1 MRKIINSVK
10 KFLASPKTR
19 AVAVMLLVG
28 GTAAFAQSAAGDY
41 TAGTSAL
48 TTVAEE
54 IAKYVPIVVKLCYA
68 IAGDRW
74 MESAG
79 KDTRYPDYPLFRGL
93 QRPLEFMG
101 LQGRYIYWA
110 TGAVGGAII
119 GFIIAYII
127 GGFVAGLVT
136 LVAFVV
142 TGAALVMFKQ
152 RRGLHSKK
160 VDRGVFVYASSK
172 RL

>member
-1 MRKIINSVK
+1 
-10 KFLASPKTR
+10 
-19 AVAVMLLVG
+19 
-28 GTAAFAQSAAGDY
+28 
-41 TAGTSAL
+41 
-48 TTVAEE
+48 
-54 IAKYVPIVVKLCYA
+54 
-68 IAGDRW
+68 

-93 QRPLEFMG
+93 QRPLEG

-110 TGAVGGAII
+110 AGAVGGAIL
-119 GFIIAYII
+119 GFIIAYCIA
-127 GGFVAGLVT
+127 GFVAGLVV

-160 VDRGVFVYASSK
+160 VDRGVFVYASSR